1 MEEISHGNEVS
12 EVEMDETVKEKK
24 GARGYE

>member
-12 EVEMDETVKEKK
+12 EVEMDERVKEKK
-24 GARGYE
+24 GTRGYE

>member
-12 EVEMDETVKEKK
+12 EVEMGERVKEKK
-24 GARGYE
+24 GTRGYE